1 MAVSRRAFL
10 RAGAAA
16 AAAAAPGPA
25 PLSAPAD
32 MVTLLAKKA
41 VDAIIAWQPIT
52 DAVVF
57 RGEGVYLAKQIDL
70 WRKAT
75 GRPTGFPVHVC
86 YLVHGEFLQKHPAI
100 ARDLNEAQRDAV
112 DVWYNKPARAME
124 IVQEVTKL
132 PADVVQV
139 AHRETVGSGAVW
151 LHTGASLARILV
163 GFGGA
168 VAAAIVLGLAAFV
181 SRLARGVV
189 GDALAILNATSVFVW
204 IVISIIWFG
213 LSNWAPIFTTFM
225 ITLPVVASNIVEGVA
240 NVDRRLLE
248 MGDAYHLSGREKFRS
263 IVVPSTLPYLIAGM
277 KVGFGL
283 ALKVSVVAEIFGVT
297 SGIGYI
303 MNYSREI
310 LATQMVFVW
319 ALVMI
324 LVMMATDTIV
334 FDALSRRV
342 ARWR

>member
-1 MAVSRRAFL
+1 MSQSQWSARLHVPTV
-10 RAGAAA
+10 GATALIVVVWSLLSWRYGA
-16 AAAAAPGPA
+16 YVLPS
-25 PLSAPAD
+25 PLSVA
-32 MVTLLAKKA
+32 
-41 VDAIIAWQPIT
+41 
-52 DAVVF
+52 
-57 RGEGVYLAKQIDL
+57 RG
-70 WRKAT
+70 
-75 GRPTGFPVHVC
+75 
-86 YLVHGEFLQKHPAI
+86 LV
-100 ARDLNEAQRDAV
+100 
-112 DVWYNKPARAME
+112 E
-124 IVQEVTKL
+124 I
-132 PADVVQV
+132 
-139 AHRETVGSGAVW
+139 VGSGEVW
-151 LHTGASLARILV
+151 THTGASLSRILV

-168 VAAAIVLGLAAFV
+168 VAGAVVMALAAFL

-189 GDALAILNATSVFVW
+189 HDTLAVLNSTSVFVW

-225 ITLPVVASNIVEGVA
+225 ITLPVVASNLVEGVE

-248 MGDAYHLSGREKFRS
+248 MGDVYRLSGGEKFRA
-263 IVVPSTLPYLIAGM
+263 IVIPSTLPFLVAGM

-324 LVMMATDTIV
+324 VVMMVTDTLV
-334 FDALSRRV
+334 FDSLSRRL
-342 ARWR
+342 ARWK